1 MARQPILE
9 DLNDL
14 YYFAMVAEHGG
25 FSAAARMLDIPK
37 SRLSARVAVLE
48 NRLGARLLHRTT
60 RNVTL
65 TELGARFFAHAQASI
80 EQALSAQEVVDV
92 ASAVPNGMVRICCP
106 ALATRLYL
114 APHLPTF
121 MDKFPGVRLQVIT
134 TDRRVDLLAESIDV
148 AIRLYRPDDME
159 PDLVTKRL
167 GVSRRILV
175 ASKGYM
181 QRSTLSHPEDLRE
194 ERTLVYGAG
203 DEWQEWLLVNSGG
216 QPVTVKHRP
225 VLTCMDSEAV
235 LNAAV
240 HGLGIAMLPDAACK
254 TALDQG
260 KLVKVLD
267 GWSTPELV
275 LHLVFPSRR
284 YMLPSV
290 RSLVDFLTDLLPP
303 LTTSDS

>member
-1 MARQPILE
+1 MKTQAILE

-14 YYFAMVAEHGG
+14 YYFVMVAEHGG
-25 FSAAARMLDIPK
+25 FSAAARVLDIPK
-37 SRLSARVAVLE
+37 SRLSARVAMLE
-48 NRLGARLLHRTT
+48 ERLGARLLHRTT
-60 RNVTL
+60 RRVTL
-65 TELGARFFAHAQASI
+65 TELGTRFFAHSQSSI
-80 EQALSAQEVVDV
+80 EQALAAQEVVDV
-92 ASAVPNGMVRICCP
+92 ASASPGGLVRLSCP

-121 MDKFPGVRLQVIT
+121 MASYPNVRLVVVT
-134 TDRRVDLLAESIDV
+134 TDRRVDLQGESIDV

-175 ASKGYM
+175 AGRNYEPH
-181 QRSTLSHPEDLRE
+181 TALSHPEDLRQ

-203 DEWQEWLLVNSGG
+203 DEWQEWTLVNATG
-216 QPVTVKHRP
+216 QSAMARHQP

-235 LNAAV
+235 LNATM

-254 TALDQG
+254 AALDRG
-260 KLVKVLD
+260 DVVKVLE

-290 RSLVDFLTDLLPP
+290 RALVDFLADTLPA
-303 LTTSDS
+303 LT